1 MLPVSHAADR
11 RFEFIGPGYDPTV
24 TQLQRRL
31 GIPAATAIGVA
42 SMLGAGIFFVWAPAA
57 GDAGAGILIAL
68 PVAAAVAALNALSTT
83 RLALAHPVSGGAY
96 AYGRAELGPLPGFVA
111 GVLFLVGK
119 TASVAAIASIAGA
132 YLWPEFAR
140 PIAVAAVVVLAIV
153 NATGIRSTAVVSTV
167 IAGAVVAVLVTVLV
181 MTAVQGAGAPPR
193 SPVALTGGVLGV
205 LQAAALIFFT
215 FAGYA
220 RIATLG
226 EEVRDPSRTLPRAVI
241 AALAIVLLLSAATAT
256 VLLVRLGSHAL
267 ATSSSP
273 LADAVGPGA
282 ETAIR
287 ITAAVACLG
296 SLLSVLAGLSRTS
309 LAMARDGELPGRL
322 ARISERTATPVI
334 AELVVAVVGVA
345 AVLLLDPARLVG
357 VSACAVLGYYAVAHL
372 AAIGR
377 ARRLGTRVPVLA
389 VLGLLGC
396 AALALSTPWQ
406 AVVAVAAVAL
416 AAVGVRALLRL
427 VLRPRRGV

>member
-1 MLPVSHAADR
+1 
-11 RFEFIGPGYDPTV
+11 V

-31 GIPAATAIGVA
+31 GVPAATAIGVA

-57 GDAGAGILIAL
+57 ADAGAGILLAL
-68 PVAAAVAALNALSTT
+68 PLAGVVAALNALSTT
-83 RLALAHPVSGGAY
+83 RLAMAHPVSGGAY
-96 AYGRAELGPLPGFVA
+96 AYGRAELGPVPGFLA

-132 YLWPEFAR
+132 YLWPEFER
-140 PIAVAAVVVLAIV
+140 PVAVAAVVVLAIV

-167 IAGAVVAVLVTVLV
+167 VAAIVIAVLVTVLII
-181 MTAVQGAGAPPR
+181 TTVQGAGLPPR
-193 SPVALTGGVLGV
+193 SPIVMSGGALGV

-226 EEVRDPSRTLPRAVI
+226 EEVRDPVRTLPRAVV

-256 VLLVRLGSHAL
+256 VLLLRLGATGL
-267 ATSSSP
+267 AASSSP
-273 LADAVGPGA
+273 LADAVGRGA
-282 ETAIR
+282 ETVIR

-296 SLLSVLAGLSRTS
+296 SLLSVLAGLSRTA

-322 ARISERTATPVI
+322 AGISERTATPVL

-345 AVLLLDPARLVG
+345 AVLLLDPTRLVG
-357 VSACAVLGYYAVAHL
+357 VSACAVLGYYGVAHL

-377 ARRLGTRVPVLA
+377 ARRLAARPPVLA

-406 AVVAVAAVAL
+406 AIVGVAALAL
-416 AAVGVRALLRL
+416 AAVGIRALVRATTG
-427 VLRPRRGV
+427 RRHRA

>member
-1 MLPVSHAADR
+1 MSHAACR
-11 RFEFIGPGYDPTV
+11 RFEFIRPDYDPSV

-83 RLALAHPVSGGAY
+83 RLAMAHPVSGGAY
-96 AYGRAELGPLPGFVA
+96 AYGRAELGPLPGFIA

-140 PIAVAAVVVLAIV
+140 PIAVAAVVVLGIV
-153 NATGIRSTAVVSTV
+153 NATGIRSTAVVSTI
-167 IAGAVVAVLVTVLV
+167 IAGAVVAVLVTVLIV
-181 MTAVQGAGAPPR
+181 TAVQGAGAPPR
-193 SPVALTGGVLGV
+193 SPVALTGGPFGV

-226 EEVRDPSRTLPRAVI
+226 EEVRDPGRTLPRAVI
-241 AALAIVLLLSAATAT
+241 AALAVVLLLSAATAT
-256 VLLVRLGSHAL
+256 VLLLRLGAHAL

-282 ETAIR
+282 ETVIR

-334 AELVVAVVGVA
+334 AELVVAIVGVA

-377 ARRLGTRVPVLA
+377 ARRLATRVPLLPC
-389 VLGLLGC
+389 LGLLGC

-406 AVVAVAAVAL
+406 AIVGVAVLAL
-416 AAVGVRALLRL
+416 AAVGVRALVRL
-427 VLRPRRGV
+427 IVRPRRDL

>member
-1 MLPVSHAADR
+1 
-11 RFEFIGPGYDPTV
+11 V

-57 GDAGAGILIAL
+57 ADAGAGILLAL
-68 PVAAAVAALNALSTT
+68 PLAAAVAALNALSTT
-83 RLALAHPVSGGAY
+83 RLAMAHPVSGGVY
-96 AYGRAELGPLPGFVA
+96 AYGRAELGPLAGFVA

-140 PIAVAAVVVLAIV
+140 PVAVAAVVVLAIV
-153 NATGIRSTAVVSTV
+153 NATGIRSTAVVSTI
-167 IAGAVVAVLVTVLV
+167 IAGAVVAVLVTVLIL
-181 MTAVQGAGAPPR
+181 TSVQGVDAPPP

-226 EEVRDPSRTLPRAVI
+226 EEVRDPGRTLPRAVI
-241 AALAIVLLLSAATAT
+241 AALAIVLVLSAATAT
-256 VLLVRLGSHAL
+256 VLLVRLGAHNLAL
-267 ATSSSP
+267 SSSP
-273 LADAVGPGA
+273 LADAVGSGA
-282 ETAIR
+282 EPVIR

-322 ARISERTATPVI
+322 ARISERSATPVV

-357 VSACAVLGYYAVAHL
+357 VSACAVLGYYAIAHL

-377 ARRLGTRVPVLA
+377 ARRLGMRVPVLA
-389 VLGLLGC
+389 CLGLLGC

-406 AVVAVAAVAL
+406 AIVGVVVVAFL
-416 AAVGVRALLRL
+416 AVGVRALVRAIK
-427 VLRPRRGV
+427 R

>member
-1 MLPVSHAADR
+1 
-11 RFEFIGPGYDPTV
+11 
-24 TQLQRRL
+24 
-31 GIPAATAIGVA
+31 
-42 SMLGAGIFFVWAPAA
+42 
-57 GDAGAGILIAL
+57 
-68 PVAAAVAALNALSTT
+68 
-83 RLALAHPVSGGAY
+83 
-96 AYGRAELGPLPGFVA
+96 VA
-111 GVLFLVGK
+111 GVLFLLGK

-140 PIAVAAVVVLAIV
+140 PVAVAAVIVLAVV
-153 NATGIRSTAVVSTV
+153 NATGIRSTAIVSMI
-167 IAGAVVAVLVTVLV
+167 IAGAVVAVLVTVLIV
-181 MTAVQGAGAPPR
+181 TAVQGAGVPPR

-226 EEVRDPSRTLPRAVI
+226 EEVRDPSSTLPRAVI
-241 AALAIVLLLSAATAT
+241 SALAIVLLLSAATAT

-282 ETAIR
+282 ETVIR

-322 ARISERTATPVI
+322 ARISERSATPVV
-334 AELVVAVVGVA
+334 AEAAVAVVGVA

-357 VSACAVLGYYAVAHL
+357 VSACAVLGYYGVAHL

-377 ARRLGTRVPVLA
+377 ARRLGTRIPALA

-406 AVVAVAAVAL
+406 AIAGVVVLVLVAVGIRAL
-416 AAVGVRALLRL
+416 VRAI
-427 VLRPRRGV
+427 RGLFEKA

>member
-1 MLPVSHAADR
+1 MT
-11 RFEFIGPGYDPTV
+11 E
-24 TQLQRRL
+24 LQRRL

-57 GDAGAGILIAL
+57 GDAGAGILFAL
-68 PVAAAVAALNALSTT
+68 PLAGLVAALNALSTT
-83 RLALAHPVSGGAY
+83 RLAMAHPVSGGAY
-96 AYGRAELGPLPGFVA
+96 SYGRAELGAVPGFVA

-132 YLWPEFAR
+132 YLWPPFER
-140 PIAVAAVVVLAIV
+140 PVAVAAVVVLAIV
-153 NATGIRSTAVVSTV
+153 NATGIRSTAIVSTV
-167 IAGAVVAVLVTVLV
+167 VAALVVAVLVTVLV
-181 MTAVQGAGAPPR
+181 VTAVQGAGVPPH
-193 SPVALTGGVLGV
+193 SPVVVAGGVLGV

-256 VLLVRLGSHAL
+256 VLLLRLGASGL
-267 ATSSSP
+267 AASSSP

-282 ETAIR
+282 ETVIR

-296 SLLSVLAGLSRTS
+296 SLLSVLAGLSRTA

-322 ARISERTATPVI
+322 AGISERTATPVL
-334 AELVVAVVGVA
+334 AEVAVALVGIA

-357 VSACAVLGYYAVAHL
+357 VSACAVLGYYGIAHL

-377 ARRLGTRVPVLA
+377 ARHLGARPPVLA
-389 VLGLLGC
+389 ILGLLGC

-406 AVVAVAAVAL
+406 AIVGVAVLVLVAL
-416 AAVGVRALLRL
+416 GMRAIARAVTRRQ
-427 VLRPRRGV
+427 RPA

>member
-1 MLPVSHAADR
+1 M
-11 RFEFIGPGYDPTV
+11 

-57 GDAGAGILIAL
+57 ADAGAGILLAL
-68 PVAAAVAALNALSTT
+68 PLAGVVAALNALSTT
-83 RLALAHPVSGGAY
+83 RLAMAHPVSGGAY
-96 AYGRAELGPLPGFVA
+96 AYGRAELGPVPGFIA

-132 YLWPEFAR
+132 YLWPAFER
-140 PIAVAAVVVLAIV
+140 PVAVIAIVALAVV

-167 IAGAVVAVLVTVLV
+167 IAALVVAALVTVLLIT
-181 MTAVQGAGAPPR
+181 TAQGVGTAPA
-193 SPVALTGGVLGV
+193 SPVVWSGGVLGV

-226 EEVRDPSRTLPRAVI
+226 EEVRDPVRTLPRSVI

-256 VLLVRLGSHAL
+256 VLLLRLGSAGL
-267 ATSSSP
+267 ASSTSP
-273 LADAVGPGA
+273 LADAVGPGV

-287 ITAAVACLG
+287 IAAAVACLG
-296 SLLSVLAGLSRTS
+296 SLLSVLAGLSRTA

-322 ARISERTATPVI
+322 SGISERTATPVL
-334 AELVVAVVGVA
+334 AEIVVAVVGVA
-345 AVLLLDPARLVG
+345 AVLLLDPAGLVG
-357 VSACAVLGYYAVAHL
+357 VSACAVLGYYAIAHL
-372 AAIGR
+372 AAI
-377 ARRLGTRVPVLA
+377 ARTRQLGVRPPVLA
-389 VLGLLGC
+389 FLGLLGC

-406 AVVAVAAVAL
+406 AIAAVAALTLVAL
-416 AAVGVRALLRL
+416 GIRALIRTIT
-427 VLRPRRGV
+427 RRRRRGERSSA

>member
-1 MLPVSHAADR
+1 MVPSVSHGSFTR
-11 RFEFIGPGYDPTV
+11 PRYDPDV

-57 GDAGAGILIAL
+57 ADAGAGILLAL
-68 PVAAAVAALNALSTT
+68 PLAGLVAALNALSTT
-83 RLALAHPVSGGAY
+83 RLAMAHPVSGGAY
-96 AYGRAELGPLPGFVA
+96 AYGRAELGPVPGFVA
-111 GVLFLVGK
+111 GVLFLAGK

-140 PIAVAAVVVLAIV
+140 PVAVAAVIALAIV

-167 IAGAVVAVLVTVLV
+167 IASLVVAVLVTVLIV
-181 MTAVQGAGAPPR
+181 TAVQGAGVPPR
-193 SPVALTGGVLGV
+193 SPVAVTGGVLGV

-226 EEVRDPSRTLPRAVI
+226 EEVREPTRTLPRAVI
-241 AALAIVLLLSAATAT
+241 AALAIVFLLSLATAAVLLL
-256 VLLVRLGSHAL
+256 RLGAHGL
-267 ATSSSP
+267 ADSASP

-322 ARISERTATPVI
+322 AGISDRTATPVF
-334 AELVVAVVGVA
+334 AELAVAIVGVG
-345 AVLLLDPARLVG
+345 AVLLLDPGRLVG
-357 VSACAVLGYYAVAHL
+357 VSACAVLGYYGIAHL

-377 ARRLGTRVPVLA
+377 ARRLGGRLPVLA
-389 VLGLLGC
+389 ALGLLGC

-406 AVVAVAAVAL
+406 SIVAVAVVAL
-416 AAVGVRALLRL
+416 LAVGVRALARRL
-427 VLRPRRGV
+427 ARA

>member
-1 MLPVSHAADR
+1 MT
-11 RFEFIGPGYDPTV
+11 E
-24 TQLQRRL
+24 LQRRL
-31 GIPAATAIGVA
+31 GVPAATAIGVA

-57 GDAGAGILIAL
+57 ADAGAGILLAL
-68 PVAAAVAALNALSTT
+68 PLAGAVAALNALSTT
-83 RLALAHPVSGGAY
+83 RLAMAHPVSGGAY
-96 AYGRAELGPLPGFVA
+96 AYGRAELGAVPGFLA

-132 YLWPEFAR
+132 YLWPGAER
-140 PIAVAAVVVLAIV
+140 PVAVAAVIVLAAV
-153 NATGIRSTAVVSTV
+153 NATGIRSTAIVSTI
-167 IAGAVVAVLVTVLV
+167 IAGLVIAVLVTVLIV
-181 MTAVQGAGAPPR
+181 TVVQGGATPPH
-193 SPVALTGGVLGV
+193 SPVVVSGGPVGV

-226 EEVRDPSRTLPRAVI
+226 EEVRDPGRTLPRAVI
-241 AALAIVLLLSAATAT
+241 AALAIVLVLSAATAI
-256 VLLVRLGSHAL
+256 VLLLRLGAAGL
-267 ATSSSP
+267 AASTSP

-282 ETAIR
+282 EVVIR

-296 SLLSVLAGLSRTS
+296 SLLSVLAGLSRTA

-322 ARISERTATPVI
+322 AGISERTATPLV
-334 AELVVAVVGVA
+334 AELAVAAVGVA

-357 VSACAVLGYYAVAHL
+357 VSACAVLGYYGIAHL

-377 ARRLGTRVPVLA
+377 ARRLGLRLPVLA
-389 VLGLLGC
+389 FLGLLGC

-406 AVVAVAAVAL
+406 AILGVAVLVL
-416 AAVGVRALLRL
+416 VAVGIRAVVREITR
-427 VLRPRRGV
+427 RRGRA

>member
-1 MLPVSHAADR
+1 
-11 RFEFIGPGYDPTV
+11 V

-31 GIPAATAIGVA
+31 GIPSATAIGVA

-57 GDAGAGILIAL
+57 ADAGSGILIAL
-68 PVAAAVAALNALSTT
+68 PLAAVVAALNALSTT
-83 RLALAHPVSGGAY
+83 RLAMAHPVAGGAY
-96 AYGRAELGPLPGFVA
+96 AYGRAELGPVAGFIA

-132 YLWPEFAR
+132 YLWPAFEK
-140 PIAVAAVVVLAIV
+140 PVAVAAVLVLATV

-167 IAGAVVAVLVTVLV
+167 IAAAVVAVLVTVLV
-181 MTAVQGAGAPPR
+181 VTAVQGAGSPPH
-193 SPVALTGGVLGV
+193 SPLVLTGGPLGV

-226 EEVRDPSRTLPRAVI
+226 EEVTDPTRTLPRAVVV
-241 AALAIVLLLSAATAT
+241 ALAIVLALSAAIAI
-256 VLLVRLGSHAL
+256 VLLLRLGTTGLSA
-267 ATSSSP
+267 SRSP
-273 LADAVGPGA
+273 LADAAGPG
-282 ETAIR
+282 TVVLIR

-309 LAMARDGELPGRL
+309 LAMARDGELPGGL
-322 ARISERTATPVI
+322 ARISDRTATPLL
-334 AELVVAVVGVA
+334 AEIVVAVVGVA

-372 AAIGR
+372 AALGR
-377 ARRLGTRVPVLA
+377 ARHLGARVPVLA
-389 VLGLLGC
+389 VLGLVGC

-406 AVVAVAAVAL
+406 AIGAVAVLVLLAL
-416 AAVGVRALLRL
+416 GVRA
-427 VLRPRRGV
+427 VVRRVRRA

>member
-1 MLPVSHAADR
+1 
-11 RFEFIGPGYDPTV
+11 V

-57 GDAGAGILIAL
+57 ADAGAGILLAL
-68 PVAAAVAALNALSTT
+68 PVAGLVAALNALSTT
-83 RLALAHPVSGGAY
+83 RLAMAHPVSGGAY
-96 AYGRAELGPLPGFVA
+96 AYGRAELGPVPGFLA
-111 GVLFLVGK
+111 GVLFLAGK

-140 PIAVAAVVVLAIV
+140 PVAVAAVVALAIV

-167 IAGAVVAVLVTVLV
+167 IASLVVAVLVIVLIV
-181 MTAVQGAGAPPR
+181 TAVQGAGAPPR
-193 SPVALTGGVLGV
+193 SPVVFTGGPLGV

-241 AALAIVLLLSAATAT
+241 AALAIVLLLSAATAG
-256 VLLVRLGSHAL
+256 VLLLRLGSHGL
-267 ATSSSP
+267 AVSGSP

-282 ETAIR
+282 ETVIR

-296 SLLSVLAGLSRTS
+296 SLLSVLAGLSRTA
-309 LAMARDGELPGRL
+309 LAMARDGELPTRL
-322 ARISERTATPVI
+322 AGISSRTATPVV
-334 AELVVAVVGVA
+334 AELAVAVVGVA

-357 VSACAVLGYYAVAHL
+357 VSACAVLGYYGVAHL

-377 ARRLGTRVPVLA
+377 ARRLGGRRPVLA
-389 VLGLLGC
+389 FLGLVGC

-406 AVVAVAAVAL
+406 AIVGVALLALLAVGIRAAV
-416 AAVGVRALLRL
+416 RAITRR
-427 VLRPRRGV
+427 RPA

>member
-1 MLPVSHAADR
+1 MR
-11 RFEFIGPGYDPTV
+11 PGYDPTV

-31 GIPAATAIGVA
+31 GVPAATAIGVA

-57 GDAGAGILIAL
+57 ADAGAGILIAL
-68 PVAAAVAALNALSTT
+68 PLAGAVAALNALSTT
-83 RLALAHPVSGGAY
+83 RLAMAHPVSGGAY
-96 AYGRAELGPLPGFVA
+96 AYGRAELGPVPGFVA

-140 PIAVAAVVVLAIV
+140 PVAVAAVVVLAIV
-153 NATGIRSTAVVSTV
+153 NATGIRSTAVVSIV
-167 IAGAVVAVLVTVLV
+167 IASLVVAVLLAVLIV
-181 MTAVQGAGAPPR
+181 TAVQGAGAAPR
-193 SPVALTGGVLGV
+193 SPIALTGGGLGV

-220 RIATLG
+220 RVATLG
-226 EEVRDPSRTLPRAVI
+226 EEVRDPGRTLPRAVI
-241 AALAIVLLLSAATAT
+241 AALAIVLVLSAATAAI
-256 VLLVRLGSHAL
+256 LLMRLGAHGL
-267 ATSSSP
+267 AASSSP

-282 ETAIR
+282 ETFIR

-322 ARISERTATPVI
+322 ARILERTAAPVF
-334 AELVVAVVGVA
+334 AELAVAVVGVA

-357 VSACAVLGYYAVAHL
+357 VSACAVLGYYGVAHL
-372 AAIGR
+372 AAIAR
-377 ARRLGTRVPVLA
+377 ARRLGARPPVLPL
-389 VLGLLGC
+389 LGLLGC
-396 AALALSTPWQ
+396 GALALSTPWP
-406 AVVAVAAVAL
+406 AIVGVTVLVL
-416 AAVGVRALLRL
+416 LAVGVRGVVRAAQ
-427 VLRPRRGV
+427 RRR

>member
-1 MLPVSHAADR
+1 MSVFTCS
-11 RFEFIGPGYDPTV
+11 GYDPIV
-24 TQLQRRL
+24 TRLQRHL

-57 GDAGAGILIAL
+57 ADAGAGILLAL
-68 PVAAAVAALNALSTT
+68 PVAGAVAALNAFSTT
-83 RLALAHPVSGGAY
+83 RLAMAHPVSGGAY
-96 AYGRAELGPLPGFVA
+96 AYGRAELGAVPGFVA

-132 YLWPEFAR
+132 YLWPAFER
-140 PIAVAAVVVLAIV
+140 PVAVAAVVVLAIV
-153 NATGIRSTAVVSTV
+153 NATGIRSTAVLSTI
-167 IAGAVVAVLVTVLV
+167 IAALVVAVLVTVLIV
-181 MTAVQGAGAPPR
+181 TTANRGGTPPL
-193 SPVALTGGVLGV
+193 SPVAIVGAPLGV

-226 EEVRDPSRTLPRAVI
+226 EEVRDPTRTLPRAVI

-256 VLLVRLGSHAL
+256 VLLLRLGAARL
-267 ATSSSP
+267 AASSSP

-282 ETAIR
+282 EAIIR

-296 SLLSVLAGLSRTS
+296 SLLSVLAGLSRTA

-322 ARISERTATPVI
+322 AGISDRTATPVL
-334 AELVVAVVGVA
+334 AELVVALVGVA

-357 VSACAVLGYYAVAHL
+357 VSACAVLGYYAIAHL

-377 ARRLGTRVPVLA
+377 SRRIGAPRPVLA

-406 AVVAVAAVAL
+406 AVVGVATLVLVAL
-416 AAVGVRALLRL
+416 GIRALVR
-427 VLRPRRGV
+427 VTARRRPQQPRV

>member
-1 MLPVSHAADR
+1 M
-11 RFEFIGPGYDPTV
+11 

-57 GDAGAGILIAL
+57 ADAGAGILLAL
-68 PVAAAVAALNALSTT
+68 PLAGVVAALNALSTT
-83 RLALAHPVSGGAY
+83 RLAMAHPVSGGAY
-96 AYGRAELGPLPGFVA
+96 AYGRAELGPVPGFVA

-132 YLWPEFAR
+132 YLWPEFER
-140 PIAVAAVVVLAIV
+140 PVAVAAVIVLAIV

-167 IAGAVVAVLVTVLV
+167 VAALVVAVLITVLIV
-181 MTAVQGAGAPPR
+181 TTVQGAGLPPR
-193 SPVALTGGVLGV
+193 SPIAVSGGVLGV

-226 EEVRDPSRTLPRAVI
+226 EEVRDPARTLPRAVI

-256 VLLVRLGSHAL
+256 VLLLRLGSPAL
-267 ATSSSP
+267 AASSSP

-282 ETAIR
+282 ETVIR

-296 SLLSVLAGLSRTS
+296 SLLSVLAGLSRTA

-322 ARISERTATPVI
+322 AAISERTATPVL
-334 AELVVAVVGVA
+334 AELAVAVVGIA
-345 AVLLLDPARLVG
+345 AVLLLDPTRLVG
-357 VSACAVLGYYAVAHL
+357 VSACAVLGYYGVAHL

-377 ARRLGTRVPVLA
+377 ARRLGARLPVLA

-406 AVVAVAAVAL
+406 AIVGVAVLALVAL
-416 AAVGVRALLRL
+416 GIRALVRAITG
-427 VLRPRRGV
+427 RRRRA